1 MRLLSF
7 LLLGLVATTALSTTT
22 TTTPST
28 FDNENP
34 SSSPLFPLF
43 RAWME
48 HHNISIPKAHFAHRL
63 SVFAANHAFILAHN
77 AQLHPRPSYTL
88 GHNRFSH
95 LTFEEFRAMHLGW
108 TRPTEA
114 VPPSFQPAF
123 NDDMITTTTST
134 ASRALRGS
142 IDLAN
147 DTKNEDTNSVVGQHF
162 PSYIFPLPPWIP
174 PPDPSA
180 PTDDPPPPSSLPASV
195 DWVSK
200 GAVTPV
206 KDQGSCGSCYSF
218 SAVGAVEGAYFLTNG
233 ELLELSMQEI
243 VDCDDLDGGCQG
255 GEMQQTFKWINGN
268 GGLCLLSDYPYVS
281 GTTAEEQKVCS
292 TCPVV
297 PGTAPESWTTVRRNS
312 MEGLKEAVAGGPVSV
327 AVGASRAWM
336 FYESGVFDG
345 ACEGELNHGV
355 LCVGYG
361 GEEAGEYWKV
371 KNSWGTGWGMDGYIL
386 LKRDDGDKEAAC
398 GILQDASYPILPQP
412 SASSSISSL
421 SALPAAVATLV
432 EEKADNSS
440 KEWTAFTSPTQVQGS
455 ATARDCGGGTAVF
468 TSINIIPSSIEKNQ
482 LVTVLAE
489 GVLTKPTLS
498 GSYYLSVIYEGA
510 QLYAHSGSACGNE
523 TVSLP
528 LNAGI
533 VHVFGFACPVN
544 PGPVEYGLDVT
555 LPSIAPFGGY
565 LISIKGKD
573 QDGADLVCIEAEL
586 QL

>member
-7 LLLGLVATTALSTTT
+7 LLLGLIAATALSTTLT
-22 TTTPST
+22 TTTST
-28 FDNENP
+28 FDNEDP
-34 SSSPLFPLF
+34 SSSPLLPLF

-95 LTFEEFRAMHLGW
+95 LTFDEFRAMHLGW

-114 VPPSFQPAF
+114 LPPSFPPSF
-123 NDDMITTTTST
+123 NDEVTTTTT
-134 ASRALRGS
+134 RALRGS
-142 IDLAN
+142 IDPAN
-147 DTKNEDTNSVVGQHF
+147 HKNNDTNSVVGQHF
-162 PSYIFPLPPWIP
+162 PSYIFPLPAWLPH
-174 PPDPSA
+174 PDPSA
-180 PTDDPPPPSSLPASV
+180 PIDDPPPLSSLPASI
-195 DWVSK
+195 DWVSE

-243 VDCDDLDGGCQG
+243 VDCDNLDGGCQG
-255 GEMQQTFKWINGN
+255 GEMQQTFKWIKGN

-297 PGTAPESWTTVRRNS
+297 AGTAPESWTTVRRNS
-312 MEGLKEAVAGGPVSV
+312 MEGLKEAVAKGPVSV

-361 GEEAGEYWKV
+361 GGEEEGEEAGEYWKV
-371 KNSWGTGWGMDGYIL
+371 KNSWGTGWGMEGYIL

-398 GILQDASYPILPQP
+398 GILQDASFPILPKP
-412 SASSSISSL
+412 ASSSSSL
-421 SALPAAVATLV
+421 SAPTVATLV

-440 KEWTAFTSPTQVQGS
+440 RDWTALSSPTHVQGS
-455 ATARDCGGGTAVF
+455 ATARDCGGGTAAF
-468 TSINIIPSSIEKNQ
+468 TSISITPSSIEKNQ
-482 LVTVLAE
+482 LVTVLAQ

-498 GSYYLSVIYEGA
+498 GSYSLSVIYEGA

-555 LPSIAPFGGY
+555 LPSIAPSGGY

-586 QL
+586 EL